1 MPETNGRTLEQM
13 DHVFK
18 DTNSA
23 SEEEERRRIEVEI
36 VNEKGDAVFGA

>member
-18 DTNSA
+18 DVRSDREGA
-23 SEEEERRRIEVEI
+23 RRKAIEGEI
-36 VNEKGDAVFGA
+36 KSTGHVISQPI